1 MRAALETIQSRSEGL
16 QQFVDTYRQLTRV
29 PRPDFRICPVAE
41 LFDRVSSLMNPECE
55 SAGIARVRTRVE
67 PETLE
72 VTADPNLVEQAL
84 INLVRNAA
92 EALAG
97 RDQPR
102 IDLNAALD
110 RRGRVLIRVQ
120 DNGPGILD
128 EVQDRIFIP
137 FFTTRQEGSGIGLS
151 LCRQIMRQHRGAI
164 SVQSTPDEETV
175 FTLRF

>member
-1 MRAALETIQSRSEGL
+1 
-16 QQFVDTYRQLTRV
+16 
-29 PRPDFRICPVAE
+29 
-41 LFDRVSSLMNPECE
+41 MNPECE
-55 SAGIARVRTRVE
+55 SAGIALRTGVE
-67 PETLE
+67 PDTLE

-137 FFTTRQEGSGIGLS
+137 RDRGSGY
-151 LCRQIMRQHRGAI
+151 
-164 SVQSTPDEETV
+164 
-175 FTLRF
+175 RFAGRSCACIAVPSAFNPHPMKKPYSPSGSDLPHAAR